1 MSELRECPFCGGAL
15 RIAAKRWFRSH
26 CPTCHMIGPM
36 PDRPAVPT
44 RESAIRA
51 SNTRHI
57 QNTRPASRVEE
68 AARLALD
75 VLAEQSREF
84 SHERRNEAMRTL
96 RAALA
101 QEGEEG

>member
-36 PDRPAVPT
+36 PNHPAMPT

-51 SNTRHI
+51 SNTR
-57 QNTRPASRVEE
+57 PADAVRE
-68 AARLALD
+68 AAREVWESVPSSYDENDPMVQRHARALNA
-75 VLAEQSREF
+75 LG
-84 SHERRNEAMRTL
+84 
-96 RAALA
+96 AALA
-101 QEGEEG
+101 QDGRG

>member
-36 PDRPAVPT
+36 PNHPAMPT

-51 SNTRHI
+51 SNTR
-57 QNTRPASRVEE
+57 PADAVRE
-68 AARLALD
+68 AALALCIRID
-75 VLAEQSREF
+75 AEGGHGQRV
-84 SHERRNEAMRTL
+84 HALVDAL

-101 QEGEEG
+101 QDGRRS